1 MSSIDNPKPFDYLKV
16 AEFERGLDDITAQ
29 YRNVYPLTCVIRNS
43 VHIQYADN
51 STYNINFDV
60 FNDESAGFKA
70 LHEQSRIIAGGQI
83 FVIQNYTKKV
93 NGVATASITATQLVN
108 ADFQRLNQPRMYH
121 YKSAEDK
128 QGDSNSAQ
136 NISYLTLQELL
147 HWFFAGIDNM
157 GFRYALHGHFP
168 RRPIKNVGH
177 WSGKQLLTQITRT
190 WPGSVIIGWGHT
202 IHFYGYQAKRDENGN
217 LQNVRDIDT
226 GLRFDAMYDTKDIE
240 ISRDTTSMMNAI
252 EVKSATY
259 SVKNS
264 SSDDDSDQSDN
275 GEEFVYQDR
284 PYFPNFIATSSKS
297 IKKYGLYASQDLL
310 DDGFTNKQAAMA
322 AAREKMVL
330 EPVIKVTATVDHP
343 GKTEAQPIPGHRYTI
358 GIQQENEAHHV
369 ILRGFDWY
377 PFDPAKG
384 AQLTLNNVDP
394 GIIDNLRSTI
404 VHDVELSP
412 SITTFKALED
422 NTEDAGE
429 GGDTWDEAQDVTDN
443 ADSDDDTDI
452 TDTSNDDTNSSIP
465 TDDTDDDTDR
475 PDDSGGPNS
484 NTLKSIKAYLPI
496 SDKGTNAHIS
506 RFGGI
511 TLNKK
516 NNDFNI
522 RVTDSEHLKKLRDHT
537 WTDEDANNDKW
548 KHLFKIDYHYKGD
561 WVGGTGGVKD
571 YYHQSDFYLGQL
583 VLCNSGLITTTSGE
597 FTFRSN
603 VSDDDYKS
611 DGTLDRKWHK
621 HGNTSVID
629 DASSEQPGKL
639 ATIQAGKLVAR
650 ESKVYHYVNYSQLS
664 KKRDVKRL
672 SKEKALN
679 TILNT
684 DIGEYTYKDDET
696 QEPEASVIIDD
707 VHDKPK
713 WKTPKAFITKDGS
726 ERKDSVTIA
735 YLVKSVQALQDQIDD
750 LKNEN
755 KRLKEQLTKDDK

>member
-1 MSSIDNPKPFDYLKV
+1 MSSIDNPKLFDYLKV

-83 FVIQNYTKKV
+83 FVIQNYTKKI

-121 YKSAEDK
+121 YKSQEDK

-147 HWFFAGIDNM
+147 HWFFSGIDNM

-177 WSGKQLLTQITRT
+177 WSGKQLLTQITTT

-202 IHFYGYQAKRDENGN
+202 IHFYGYQEKRDKNGN

-259 SVKNS
+259 SVKNNS
-264 SSDDDSDQSDN
+264 SNDDSDQSDN

-297 IKKYGLYASQDLL
+297 IKKYGLYASQDVL
-310 DDGFTNKQAAMA
+310 DDGFTDKAAAMA

-330 EPVIKVTATVDHP
+330 EPIIKVTATIDHP
-343 GKTEAQPIPGHRYTI
+343 GKTESQPIPGHRYTI

-384 AQLTLNNVDP
+384 ARLTLNNVDP

-412 SITTFKALED
+412 TITTFKALED
-422 NTEDAGE
+422 NTEDAGD

-443 ADSDDDTDI
+443 QDSDDDTDI
-452 TDTSNDDTNSSIP
+452 TDTSNDDSDSSIP

-475 PDDSGGPNS
+475 PDDDGGPNS

-511 TLNKK
+511 TLNRK
-516 NNDFNI
+516 NNKFNI
-522 RVTDSEHLKKLRDHT
+522 RVTDDEHLKKLRDGT
-537 WTDEDANNDKW
+537 WTSSDADNDKW
-548 KHLFKIDYHYKGD
+548 RHLFMIDYNHSD
-561 WVGGTGGVKD
+561 WRGLAGHEQRRKFYQTAD
-571 YYHQSDFYLGQL
+571 YYLGQTTISK
-583 VLCNSGLITTTSGE
+583 SGLHATTAANI
-597 FTFRSN
+597 TFRTLMKD
-603 VSDDDYKS
+603 SDYND
-611 DGTLDRKWHK
+611 DGTIKHPTFWDPVHK
-621 HGNTSVID
+621 EYNYQDWRGG
-629 DASSEQPGKL
+629 PGQL
-639 ATIQAGKLVAR
+639 ADVYVGVLHHRGLVAM
-650 ESKVYHYVNYSQLS
+650 SKLSEKKNVKPLS
-664 KKRDVKRL
+664 KK
-672 SKEKALN
+672 KALN
-679 TILNT
+679 TVLNT
-684 DIGEYTYKDDET
+684 DIAEYSYKDDKRHEK
-696 QEPEASVIIDD
+696 QASVIIDD
-707 VHDKPK
+707 VNKKPQ
-713 WKTPKAFITKDGS
+713 WNTPRAFRTKRGD
-726 ERKDSVTIA
+726 ERDDSTQIG
-735 YLVKSVQALQDQIDD
+735 YLIKSVQALQDQIDD
-750 LKNEN
+750 LKKEN
-755 KRLKEQLTKDDK
+755 KELKEQLTNNKK